1 MWELDHKEV
10 LKPRNGCFWTVVLEK
25 TLESPL
31 DCKEIKPI
39 SPGKSVLN
47 TYFER
52 TDAEAEAPV
61 LWPPEAK
68 NWLIGKDPDPGKD
81 WWLEEKGMTEDEMV
95 GWYHQLNGLE
105 FEQALGVGDGQGSL
119 ACPSPWGSQ
128 VIGHD
133 LATWLNWTDSGPFCA
148 LLLGLWFVLMVMD
161 REACCFT
168 VLGIAKTQTQLSN
181 WTIKIPFKVLRL
193 RTK

>member
-1 MWELDHKEV
+1 MWELDHKED
-10 LKPRNGCFWTVVLEK
+10 LTPKNGCFWTVVLEK

-68 NWLIGKDPDPGKD
+68 NWLMEKTLILGKIDG
-81 WWLEEKGMTEDEMV
+81 WRRRGQQRMRWL
-95 GWYHQLNGLE
+95 
-105 FEQALGVGDGQGSL
+105 DGITNSMDLSL
-119 ACPSPWGSQ
+119 SK
-128 VIGHD
+128 
-133 LATWLNWTDSGPFCA
+133 
-148 LLLGLWFVLMVMD
+148 LWELVMD
-161 REACCFT
+161 REAWRAL
-168 VLGIAKTQTQLSN
+168 VHEGHK
-181 WTIKIPFKVLRL
+181 
-193 RTK
+193 